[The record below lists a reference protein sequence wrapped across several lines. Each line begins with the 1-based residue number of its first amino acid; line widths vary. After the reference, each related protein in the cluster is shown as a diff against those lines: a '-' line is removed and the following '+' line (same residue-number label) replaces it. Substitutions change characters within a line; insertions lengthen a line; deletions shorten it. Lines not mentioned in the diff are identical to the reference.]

1 MFTKENLKKL
11 SFKKK
16 ILVTSL
22 LIFLISM
29 ALLTGLTFKMVSS
42 KFQNQVKEDGLNL
55 ANQVSSQVVSSQ
67 RATKEIDKIL
77 ADKVLSISK
86 LVIENKNISNEYLT
100 SIAVKCNIQ
109 EINVTDKNGK
119 ILYSNMPE
127 NINYVFP
134 VDYSGQDILKGK
146 KDQVIEEIRQN
157 NVNHNYYK
165 YCALAMPNGGLIQ
178 TGINANEIHN
188 INKSVDPQVLLE
200 KLAKDSNI
208 KFALIM
214 DNKFKV
220 TYHSDKK
227 RVGKILNDTGSKS
240 VMNTGKNHSSI
251 YDYEG
256 EEVYDVIMPLKDENG
271 KILGAMDIGISLTTQ
286 QAALRN
292 ILITSIVISLITFA
306 LSGLIILYI
315 LKISLK
321 PLDNLSSIAKKVSQG
336 DLTEKVEINNEDEIG
351 QLSKIFNTM
360 IDSLR
365 EITQNI
371 NNFSMQLA
379 GASQEILS
387 SAEQTSAVSQ
397 EIASATEEIA
407 SGAENQVKSSNE
419 SSLLMNDIMGNMYT
433 LKSEFD
439 EIISFSNNTNTLASK
454 GQENMSNMVNQ
465 MSTIKSS
472 VLNSSDIIYDLQKNS
487 EEIGNI
493 VEIINSIADQTNLL
507 ALNASIEA
515 ARAGEAGKGFAV
527 VADEVRKLAEESINS
542 ANNIK
547 SLILNTQDKTKAAL
561 NSIKDGASQSEK
573 GESIVAEVKESLEEI
588 LSSFSNVNHKFGSI
602 DSMIAASNDGI
613 TNMASK
619 LYDIET
625 ISNTASANTE
635 EVAASTEEQSATIEE
650 ITESIEKLVSLVE
663 NLKESVSIFKL

>member
-1 MFTKENLKKL
+1 M
-11 SFKKK
+11 
-16 ILVTSL
+16 
-22 LIFLISM
+22 
-29 ALLTGLTFKMVSS
+29 
-42 KFQNQVKEDGLNL
+42 
-55 ANQVSSQVVSSQ
+55 
-67 RATKEIDKIL
+67 
-77 ADKVLSISK
+77 
-86 LVIENKNISNEYLT
+86 
-100 SIAVKCNIQ
+100 
-109 EINVTDKNGK
+109 
-119 ILYSNMPE
+119 
-127 NINYVFP
+127 
-134 VDYSGQDILKGK
+134 
-146 KDQVIEEIRQN
+146 
-157 NVNHNYYK
+157 
-165 YCALAMPNGGLIQ
+165 
-178 TGINANEIHN
+178 
-188 INKSVDPQVLLE
+188 
-200 KLAKDSNI
+200 
-208 KFALIM
+208 
-214 DNKFKV
+214 
-220 TYHSDKK
+220 
-227 RVGKILNDTGSKS
+227 
-240 VMNTGKNHSSI
+240 
-251 YDYEG
+251 
-256 EEVYDVIMPLKDENG
+256 
-271 KILGAMDIGISLTTQ
+271 
-286 QAALRN
+286 
-292 ILITSIVISLITFA
+292 ITSIVISIITFI

-321 PLDNLSSIAKKVSQG
+321 PLDNLSSVAKKVSQG

-365 EITQNI
+365 KITQNI
-371 NNFSMQLA
+371 NNFSTQLA

-407 SGAENQVKSSNE
+407 SGAENQVKASNE

-454 GQENMSNMVNQ
+454 GQENMANMVNQ

-561 NSIKDGASQSEK
+561 DSIKDGASQSEK
-573 GESIVAEVKESLEEI
+573 GESIVAEVKESWK
-588 LSSFSNVNHKFGSI
+588 KF
-602 DSMIAASNDGI
+602 
-613 TNMASK
+613 
-619 LYDIET
+619 
-625 ISNTASANTE
+625 
-635 EVAASTEEQSATIEE
+635 
-650 ITESIEKLVSLVE
+650 
-663 NLKESVSIFKL
+663 